1 MGRTFSM
8 VSSDNPNVIIKA
20 LKKAVDADEYVVRVY
35 DVAGKGTQ
43 SARLT
48 FAGKLVEAVE
58 TDGTEKEIAKAGS
71 AIIRW
76 MLQLSLSL

>member
-1 MGRTFSM
+1 M
-8 VSSDNPNVIIKA
+8 IIKA

-58 TDGTEKEIAKAGS
+58 TTEQRRKLLKPVS

-76 MLQLSLSL
+76 M